1 MTCPLMFR
9 FRTVDRLPEAFSVDA
24 VRGTLVHKVLE
35 DLFSLPAADRTPEA
49 AREMLVPTWE
59 RFVEDDPT
67 LGAMFED
74 AEAAH
79 EPGFLEWLRSAGE
92 VLDRY
97 FTLEDPRRLEPAERE
112 LYVET
117 LLDSKLLL
125 RGFVDRLDVA
135 PDGAL
140 EWWTTKAW
148 RSTPP
153 AHARRLDD
161 DGRGRGRRPADR
173 FRRQTDDGHGE
184 VRPSIA
190 DRASASRSATALGH
204 LRQRSSVDDR
214 DVAQAATDPGDHR
227 HRRSVRPHQRLVAQ
241 GRPRSLWVEGRW
253 AASSAPTSPTSPW
266 SHRCSAPGCETTTRI
281 VAELTVGRA
290 RPRGH
295 LLGLRRRGIVE
306 KPP

>member
-67 LGAMFED
+67 LGAMFDD

-135 PDGAL
+135 PDGATASGGL
-140 EWWTTKAW
+140 QGTGG
-148 RSTPP
+148 RHP
-153 AHARRLDD
+153 AAEARRLDD

-173 FRRQTDDGHGE
+173 FRRHGRPVVTVKSEVHHRPCFRVTLRDGSSVVCDNVHQWTVVTSDRAAADPTDD
-184 VRPSIA
+184 
-190 DRASASRSATALGH
+190 
-204 LRQRSSVDDR
+204 
-214 DVAQAATDPGDHR
+214 R
-227 HRRSVRPHQRLVAQ
+227 HRRAVRAAPASDCRRSPAIAVDRGAQRL
-241 GRPRSLWVEGRW
+241 
-253 AASSAPTSPTSPW
+253 SSVLTIADLPIDPW
-266 SHRCSAPGCETTTRI
+266 
-281 VAELTVGRA
+281 
-290 RPRGH
+290 
-295 LLGLRRRGIVE
+295 LLGAGSGTATRMAAA
-306 KPP
+306 